1 MKIELDLSFN
11 EVMALALALESRV
24 ESLEAQIEDVDS
36 WDFYRRNVRRQQ
48 LGFTKTVQD
57 KVEKERI
64 FTTEVV

>member
-24 ESLEAQIEDVDS
+24 ESLQAQIEDVDS
-36 WDFYRRNVRRQQ
+36 WDFYQRQVCRQQ
-48 LGFTKTVQD
+48 LAFTKTVQD

-64 FTTEVV
+64 FTAEVV